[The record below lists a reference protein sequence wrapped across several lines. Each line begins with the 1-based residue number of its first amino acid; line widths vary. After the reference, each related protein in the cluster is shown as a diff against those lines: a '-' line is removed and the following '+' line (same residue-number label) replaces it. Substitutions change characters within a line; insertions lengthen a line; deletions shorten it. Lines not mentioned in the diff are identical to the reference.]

1 MWELTNYPQGEIAE
15 MVELF
20 VARGMSKEDA
30 VVVIERM
37 AKYKDFF
44 VDIMMTEELSL
55 PVPSD
60 GDSMESFKDG
70 LTMFISFACFG
81 LLPILGFVVASLVF
95 PGIDTAGMFTVACSI
110 TAASLFGLGAFKAK
124 FHDKRYVYSG
134 CETVV
139 LGGVC
144 AAVAFYVGRAVASFA
159 GIEELFVLPVDGLS
173 GSDL

>member
-1 MWELTNYPQGEIAE
+1 MHPHA
-15 MVELF
+15 
-20 VARGMSKEDA
+20 
-30 VVVIERM
+30 
-37 AKYKDFF
+37 
-44 VDIMMTEELSL
+44 ELSL

-134 CETVV
+134 CETVGLAIV
-139 LGGVC
+139 KRSQSSPTGV
-144 AAVAFYVGRAVASFA
+144 AWR
-159 GIEELFVLPVDGLS
+159 GLA
-173 GSDL
+173 